1 MRKHLALTAVVCLIA
16 SSASAQT
23 TTATGT
29 GISNSESNS
38 GAVAIAR
45 GGNGGNGNT
54 LTITNPPTP
63 TETTS
68 NINQRV
74 SGTQTVKSAPS
85 MVAPGLTAAGL
96 ETCLGSASAGV
107 SAVGFGVTGGST
119 YSDEGCQARLDSR
132 TLFAM
137 GLKSA
142 AVARLCQREAIYK
155 SMPDI
160 CERYR
165 PASVQAGVV
174 LSTQGAG
181 MIDVIDGK
189 TGLTRPCANYDA
201 AALKCRQWSGEAPI
215 VIRRHKK
222 VASLT
227 PPTRSLEQAKAAKA
241 KAKPADSPGSKAIES
256 AMTPPKSAGPK
267 PTETPAAP
275 PAADSTPTTKEN

>member
-1 MRKHLALTAVVCLIA
+1 MRRHLALTALLCLSVTA
-16 SSASAQT
+16 PASAQT

-29 GISNSESNS
+29 GTGISESNS
-38 GAVAIAR
+38 AAVAIA
-45 GGNGGNGNT
+45 GGNS
-54 LTITNPPTP
+54 LTVNNPAH
-63 TETTS
+63 TTS

-74 SGTQTVKSAPS
+74 SGTQTIKSAPS

-155 SMPDI
+155 SMPDV

-165 PASVQAGVV
+165 PADPVAGVV
-174 LSTQGAG
+174 LSTSSGP
-181 MIDVIDGK
+181 MEVIDGR
-189 TGLTRPCANYDA
+189 TGITRSCDNYDA
-201 AALKCRQWSGEAPI
+201 AKLKCRQWTGEPAT
-215 VIRRHKK
+215 VHHRKK

-227 PPTRSLEQAKAAKA
+227 PTRSLEQAKAAKA
-241 KAKPADSPGSKAIES
+241 KTTQPSTAPAAKAIET
-256 AMTPPKSAGPK
+256 ALTPPKSVAPK
-267 PTETPAAP
+267 AAETPAAP
-275 PAADSTPTTKEN
+275 PAAQSTTTKEN